1 MDELEFLKIEF
12 PKTEFISDS
21 NKSVFE
27 NSTGLSEIFVLF
39 LFLFSTSDFSF
50 GFTLGTVAAVLF
62 FYSGFFLALF
72 FSLHPLFCNT
82 L

>member
-1 MDELEFLKIEF
+1 MDELEFPKREF

-50 GFTLGTVAAVLF
+50 GFTGVYSSSSEFEDTTIMTLRFGTKSSPPF
-62 FYSGFFLALF
+62 PF
-72 FSLHPLFCNT
+72 
-82 L
+82 